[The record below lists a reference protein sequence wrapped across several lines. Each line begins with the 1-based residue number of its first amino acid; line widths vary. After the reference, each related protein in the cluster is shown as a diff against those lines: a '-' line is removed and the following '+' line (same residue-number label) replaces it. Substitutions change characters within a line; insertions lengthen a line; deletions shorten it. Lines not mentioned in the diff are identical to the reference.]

1 MKTVK
6 DYEAELRAIPRESE
20 VREER
25 DYQENVKAGLSSLT
39 DDNNRARARLAY
51 RTGMAEGM
59 AYVIL
64 SYARYLEVELEQR
77 TLKDRDLPHLL
88 ELWAIEMDATA
99 EDRIT
104 QEDAR
109 EWLVREGYIKD
120 PQAPK
125 NVLVPVGHD
134 YTGEER

>member
-1 MKTVK
+1 MKTAK
-6 DYEAELRAIPRESE
+6 DYEAELKRIPQDADAM
-20 VREER
+20 EEQ
-25 DYQENVKAGLSSLT
+25 DYQQNLLSGFGTLT
-39 DDNNRARARLAY
+39 DDNSRGRARLAY
-51 RTGMAEGM
+51 RTGIAEGM
-59 AYVIL
+59 AYAIL

-77 TLKDRDLPHLL
+77 TLKNRDLADLL
-88 ELWAIEMDATA
+88 VSWALEVDPQA

>member
-1 MKTVK
+1 MKTAK
-6 DYEAELRAIPRESE
+6 DYEAEIKRIPQDAEAM
-20 VREER
+20 EEQ
-25 DYQENVKAGLSSLT
+25 DYQANVKAGMEILT
-39 DDNNRARARLAY
+39 EDTWRSRTKLAF
-51 RTGMAEGM
+51 RCGIAEGM

-64 SYARYLEVELEQR
+64 SYARYLEAELEQR
-77 TLKDRDLPHLL
+77 ALKNRDLADLL
-88 ELWAIEMDATA
+88 VSWAIEIDATA

-104 QEDAR
+104 VEDAR
-109 EWLVREGYIKD
+109 EWLVREGYVKD

>member
-1 MKTVK
+1 MKTAK
-6 DYEAELRAIPRESE
+6 DYDAELRAIPRESE
-20 VREER
+20 VMEER

-39 DDNNRARARLAY
+39 DDNSRGRARLAY
-51 RTGMAEGM
+51 RTGIAEGM

-77 TLKDRDLPHLL
+77 TLKNRDLADLL
-88 ELWAIEMDATA
+88 VSWALEVDPQA

>member
-1 MKTVK
+1 MKTAK
-6 DYEAELRAIPRESE
+6 DYEAELKRIPQDADAM
-20 VREER
+20 EEQ

-39 DDNNRARARLAY
+39 DDNSRGRARLAY

-104 QEDAR
+104 VEDAR

-125 NVLVPVGHD
+125 SVLVAVGHD

>member
-6 DYEAELRAIPRESE
+6 DYEAELRAIPRDSE

-39 DDNNRARARLAY
+39 DDNNRARTRLAI

-77 TLKDRDLPHLL
+77 TLKNRDLADLL
-88 ELWAIEMDATA
+88 VSWALEVDPQA